1 MSKPTQMALK
11 WVMGILLGLFFIWLS
26 ALDWPINRIVG
37 EPLSWHGS
45 VVQCGEH
52 WSFDTFYLLP
62 YFLILVAIHFLRVIR
77 WKPLLEP
84 LGEVDFRTLNSV
96 SAIGF
101 MYLFVLPF
109 RLGELVRPYLLSR
122 HTRIGMSESMAT
134 IVVER
139 VVDGLIVSVILLAV
153 LVGMP
158 AAESLETEEART
170 ALSTI
175 EWGAIVALSAFG
187 GAFTLLVVA
196 YWARAWTIRI
206 LKATIGRISTGLAGK
221 IIGVI
226 EEFFRG
232 LRVLPNVQCFAVF
245 LAWSMLYWLLNG
257 LGYFVLALGFA
268 QLTVSPLAAYA
279 MMCWLIVGMMLPN
292 PPANVGVFW
301 YFLLMPLVVFGVD
314 SQQNTAA
321 LVFGLMAWLGQLVQQ
336 GAFGL
341 WFQIRARR
349 FPLVKS
355 AQTHANTR
363 PDSSPTAQMGERVE
377 TT

>member
-1 MSKPTQMALK
+1 MALK
-11 WVMGILLGLFFIWLS
+11 WVMGVLLGLFFIWLS
-26 ALDWPINRIVG
+26 ALDWPINRLFG
-37 EPLSWHGS
+37 APLSWHGS
-45 VVQCGEH
+45 VVKCGEW
-52 WSFDTFYLLP
+52 WSFDMFYLAP
-62 YFLILVAIHFLRVIR
+62 YFLILIAIHFLRVIR
-77 WKPLLEP
+77 WKPFLEP
-84 LGEVDFRTLNSV
+84 LGDVDFKTLNSV

-109 RLGELVRPYLLSR
+109 RLGELARPYLLSR

-139 VVDGLIVSVILLAV
+139 VVDGLIVSVILLGV

-158 AAESLETEEART
+158 TAESLETQDART
-170 ALSTI
+170 ALNTI
-175 EWGAIVALSAFG
+175 EWGAIVALCAFG
-187 GAFTLLVVA
+187 GAFVLLIIA

-206 LKATIGRISTGLAGK
+206 LKATIGRVSTTLVSK

-226 EEFFRG
+226 EEFFQG

-257 LGYFVLALGFA
+257 LGYFVLALGFT

-301 YFLLMPLVVFGVD
+301 YFLLMPLMVFGVD

-321 LVFGLMAWLGQLVQQ
+321 LVFGLMAWLGQLIQQ
-336 GAFGL
+336 GGFGL

-349 FPLVKS
+349 FPG
-355 AQTHANTR
+355 AQRAHMRANER
-363 PDSSPTAQMGERVE
+363 PDSNPTAQAGESVE
-377 TT
+377 TA